1 MTDFLKKGYR
11 VPAGVTTVSAIA
23 STPKKKATPPAKTP
37 TEPPGDPPA
46 GDNPSQALDLMTAE
60 LADLVAL
67 PDVGTARGKQVQ
79 GLAQAGTLNLDT
91 LQAEISSVN
100 WVELYNQG
108 KVTWPGGLEAAPA
121 ETEETEEATESSAD
135 E

>member
-11 VPAGVTTVSAIA
+11 VPAGVTTASVIA
-23 STPKKKATPPAKTP
+23 SKPKKKATPPAKSPATP
-37 TEPPGDPPA
+37 PTGE
-46 GDNPSQALDLMTAE
+46 NPSQTQAGAEALDLMTAE
-60 LADLVAL
+60 LADLIDL
-67 PDVGTARGKQVQ
+67 HDVGTARARQIR
-79 GLAQAGTLNLDT
+79 GLAQAGNLNLDT
-91 LQAEISSVN
+91 LQAEIPSVN

-121 ETEETEEATESSAD
+121 ETEETTEEPSVE